1 MFEYYK
7 SKTCLFRFPKN
18 PAGARAAIKMR
29 LRLSSPTLQK
39 IGSGSGAASKL
50 AAPDGSSFF

>member
-7 SKTCLFRFPKN
+7 SKTCLFRFPKIQ
-18 PAGARAAIKMR
+18 ARAAIKMR

-50 AAPDGSSFF
+50 AAPDGSSSF